1 MLLSLSNKF
10 TSTFTQLSC
19 LNEDKCIS
27 VQLPCNPE
35 TVVISALSVY
45 LFTGDKWFRKHGYFI
60 WGAVP
65 MSDTRQTLDT
75 LQTLLHECSSSVV
88 SKKKKKEK
96 KIQDTIG
103 TREQEESN
111 TILQI
116 KENIHALNNNIA
128 F

>member
-1 MLLSLSNKF
+1 
-10 TSTFTQLSC
+10 
-19 LNEDKCIS
+19 
-27 VQLPCNPE
+27 
-35 TVVISALSVY
+35 
-45 LFTGDKWFRKHGYFI
+45 
-60 WGAVP
+60 

-75 LQTLLHECSSSVV
+75 LRILLHECSSSVV

-103 TREQEESN
+103 TPEQEESS

>member
-1 MLLSLSNKF
+1 
-10 TSTFTQLSC
+10 
-19 LNEDKCIS
+19 
-27 VQLPCNPE
+27 
-35 TVVISALSVY
+35 
-45 LFTGDKWFRKHGYFI
+45 
-60 WGAVP
+60 

-75 LQTLLHECSSSVV
+75 LQILLHECSSSVV
-88 SKKKKKEK
+88 SKKKKKK